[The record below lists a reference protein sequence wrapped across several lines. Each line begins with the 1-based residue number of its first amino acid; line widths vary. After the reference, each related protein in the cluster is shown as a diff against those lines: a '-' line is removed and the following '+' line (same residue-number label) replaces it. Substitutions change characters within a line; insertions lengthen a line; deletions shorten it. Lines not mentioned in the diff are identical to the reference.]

1 MNRPQP
7 TLLNS
12 PLDPANPQALPH
24 SEATYRI
31 MIEGM
36 NLGFCVVELID
47 DQDHK
52 AVDYRFVEVNAVF
65 ERQTGFTGAQGQR
78 ARQLAPNVPQAW
90 IDTLDAVARTGQ
102 PLRTEAFF
110 DDPARWYAISL
121 SRPGQDVARRVAA
134 VFDDITATKQAQAER
149 QQSEDRAQF
158 LLELSDAMRAL
169 TDPVS
174 MQLTATRLALA
185 YFKADRAYYCEVAGG
200 QVSVRQHAARPDL
213 PPIPATYSLDQF
225 PSMKAM
231 LLQGQPVAVA
241 DAVSS
246 KLLDPIMKDLCS
258 RLCIG
263 AYLQVPLLAKGELV
277 AKFCIT
283 QEQPRD
289 WTPMDI
295 QLASETAQRTWDVAQ
310 RARTEAA
317 LGQSEAKYR
326 NLFES
331 IDEGFCQIQLLF
343 DAYGQPIDWLYL
355 DANPTFERQVGVHPI
370 GQTVSQI
377 VGSVEAFWF
386 DFYHQVVRSGQPAR
400 TENYVAALDRWYT
413 IYASPVGES
422 TDQLTV
428 VFDDCSARKQLEA
441 TLRVADRRK
450 DEYLAMLAH
459 ELRNPLATLRN
470 GLQILSLDEDHD
482 APTRAT
488 LAMMNRQT
496 DHLVGMVDDLLD
508 VSRISQGKIVLKTK
522 RLDLVELVS
531 QTVEAQRPLLAQRGH
546 RLAVNLPTSPVY
558 LEGDETRL
566 GQVVTNLLT
575 NAARY
580 TPAGGQVWLSLSQ
593 PADLLTSP
601 KVMLQVR
608 DTGIGLA
615 AEHLS
620 AIFDLFVQ
628 VDNSPAR
635 SQGGLGLGLTLVRRL
650 VELHGGE
657 VGASSAGPGK
667 GSTFTVHLP
676 VLAAE
681 PTQRSTP
688 AQASAGSQAKTCI
701 LVIDD
706 NADAALT
713 MGMLLK
719 LKGYEAHTRT
729 SGQAGMAAAEQL
741 KPAIILLDLG
751 MPELD
756 GFETCRLLRQQV
768 WGQTVRVI
776 ALSGYG
782 SEEDQ
787 RRTREAGFDGHLIKP
802 IDWTA
807 FTNLLTDG

>member
-1 MNRPQP
+1 MSPQSTP
-7 TLLNS
+7 FNS
-12 PLDPANPQALPH
+12 PLDTPNPPASPPN
-24 SEATYRI
+24 EATYRALF
-31 MIEGM
+31 EGM
-36 NLGFCVVELID
+36 DHGFCVVELLD
-47 DQDHK
+47 DQAGK
-52 AVDYRFVEVNAVF
+52 TADYRFVEVNAVF

-78 ARQLAPNVPQAW
+78 ARQLAPNVSQDW
-90 IDTLDAVARTGQ
+90 IDTLDTVARTGQ

-121 SRPGQDVARRVAA
+121 SRLGEASARRVAA
-134 VFDDITATKQAQAER
+134 VFDDITATKQTQ
-149 QQSEDRAQF
+149 DRAQF
-158 LLELSDAMRAL
+158 LLELSDAMRVL

-174 MQLTATRLALA
+174 MQLTATRLALD
-185 YFKADRAYYCEVAGG
+185 YFKADRAYYCEVAAS

-213 PPIPATYSLDQF
+213 PSIPATYSLDQL
-225 PSMKAM
+225 PAMKAM
-231 LLQGQPVAVA
+231 LLRGQPVVVA
-241 DAVSS
+241 DATTSE
-246 KLLDPIMKDLCS
+246 LLDAAMQELCS
-258 RLCIG
+258 RLRIG
-263 AYLQVPLLAKGELV
+263 AYLQVPLIWQGQLV

-295 QLASETAQRTWDVAQ
+295 QLASETAQRTWDVAR

-326 NLFES
+326 TLFES

-343 DAYGQPIDWLYL
+343 DEQGQPIDWLYL

-377 VGSVEAFWF
+377 VGPVEAFWF

-413 IYASPVGES
+413 IYASPVSES
-422 TDQLTV
+422 PDQLTV
-428 VFDDCSARKQLEA
+428 VFDDCSARKQLETA
-441 TLRVADRRK
+441 LRVADRRK

-508 VSRISQGKIVLKTK
+508 VSRISQGKIELKTK

-531 QTVEAQRPLLAQRGH
+531 QTVEAQRPHLAQRGH
-546 RLAVNLPTSPVY
+546 RLAVSLPTLPVY

-593 PADLLTSP
+593 PDESVVPGQPQA
-601 KVMLQVR
+601 VLQVQ

-620 AIFDLFVQ
+620 AIFELFVQ
-628 VDNSPAR
+628 VDNSLAR

-657 VGASSAGPGK
+657 VGAYSAGLGQ
-667 GSTFTVHLP
+667 GSTFTVQLP
-676 VLAAE
+676 VLASE
-681 PTQRSTP
+681 PMQGSTP
-688 AQASAGSQAKTCI
+688 APASASPQAKTCI

-713 MGMLLK
+713 MGMLLT

-729 SGQAGMAAAEQL
+729 SGQAGLAAAEQL

-756 GFETCRLLRQQV
+756 GLETCRLLRQQV
-768 WGQTVRVI
+768 WGQTVRLI

-787 RRTREAGFDGHLIKP
+787 RRTRETGFDGHLIKP
-802 IDWTA
+802 VDWA
-807 FTNLLTDG
+807 EFAKLLADG